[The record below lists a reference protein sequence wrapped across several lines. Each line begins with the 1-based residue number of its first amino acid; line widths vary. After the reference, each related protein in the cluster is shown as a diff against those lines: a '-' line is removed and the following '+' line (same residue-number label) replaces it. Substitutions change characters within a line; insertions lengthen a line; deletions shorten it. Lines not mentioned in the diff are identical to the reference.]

1 MTMVLCLCFL
11 ICHST
16 FLLVAVFEKIVGT
29 CSSTIYLR
37 VFITITESALLT
49 EENEEEAGKYKSLN
63 THKYL
68 ALFNLDG
75 EQLLKT

>member
-11 ICHST
+11 ICHPT

-37 VFITITESALLT
+37 AFITITESALLT
-49 EENEEEAGKYKSLN
+49 EEMGMGLGYTELKYTQILGFIQFEWG
-63 THKYL
+63 
-68 ALFNLDG
+68 AVA
-75 EQLLKT
+75 